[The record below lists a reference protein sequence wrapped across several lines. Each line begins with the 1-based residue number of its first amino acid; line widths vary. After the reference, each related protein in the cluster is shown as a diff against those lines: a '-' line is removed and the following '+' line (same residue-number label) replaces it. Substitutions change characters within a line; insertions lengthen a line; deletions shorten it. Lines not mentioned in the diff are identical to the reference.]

1 MEEQEMAGW
10 ALHLTGGGSGV
21 CYGYETR
28 SFAIMTKAMEN
39 INMALMRVRRLA
51 QLTLPAEVRRALNVQ
66 EGDYLEARIVKGG
79 VLLKPV
85 AMVERKRAWEGI
97 LHATSQVRDL
107 KSDPS
112 KSNKEEEEEIAESI
126 KEFRRKKRKHA

>member
-1 MEEQEMAGW
+1 MQ
-10 ALHLTGGGSGV
+10 
-21 CYGYETR
+21 
-28 SFAIMTKAMEN
+28 
-39 INMALMRVRRLA
+39 MALMRVRRMA

-66 EGDYLEARIVKGG
+66 EGDFLEATIVKEG

-85 AMVERKRAWEGI
+85 AVAQREKAWEGI

-107 KSDPS
+107 KPDPS